1 MAIHRSGALQPVA
14 GDLQTTH
21 AGVAIAIKMIDW
33 GSGLPVLGLIEKK
46 GSIWEV
52 IKILYEFDDPTQ
64 AMLVEKSKVIN
75 GLVDW
80 IRTEIVP
87 LVNAALLA
95 RFPATGTGGGG
106 TPPPTPTGDILTL
119 VDNMLIGK
127 LKFAPQANGTIRV
140 ESL

>member
-46 GSIWEV
+46 GTIWEV
-52 IKILYEFDDPTQ
+52 IKIIYEFDDPTI
-64 AMLVEKSKVIN
+64 AIIAEKTKVVN
-75 GLVDW
+75 GLADW
-80 IRTEIVP
+80 IKTELLP
-87 LVNAALLA
+87 LINSALLA
-95 RFPATGTGGGG
+95 RFPGSG
-106 TPPPTPTGDILTL
+106 TPPPPPTGDVLTTL
-119 VDNMLIGK
+119 DNLLIAK